1 MINKKQK
8 SIENVFN
15 SISKVIYK
23 EKDTKY
29 NTPIKIKYEKR
40 LLKMNS
46 KDYLNK
52 IESNWKCENY
62 RVLKDKSKNRDRF
75 FDEAIKS
82 IKLILE
88 DKYRLSI

>member
-8 SIENVFN
+8 SIESVSN

-40 LLKMNS
+40 LLKINS

-52 IESNWKCENY
+52 IESNWKCEND
-62 RVLKDKSKNRDRF
+62 RVLKDKLK
-75 FDEAIKS
+75 IKIDFLMQIIKG
-82 IKLILE
+82 IKLIIE
-88 DKYRLSI
+88 DKL